1 MNDVKFNLGQGG
13 LGRQL
18 PNDDH
23 VTGFLFDVAQP
34 TAFGTDKM
42 LSFRSIEQVEAKGI
56 IASDPTYALA
66 HYTAKEFF
74 RKHPEGLVFLGF
86 QLTDAS
92 IIINLSQ
99 GRIRQYGVFDSIAN
113 IATYQTLME
122 NLRTQHAPAICV
134 IGATG
139 ITDMGDSLQTPDLH
153 TLDAE
158 YVSVLVAGDGSA
170 DGKALATSFGVP
182 YVAAIGAVLG
192 AMSSARVSDSIAWV
206 KQYNY
211 AVAQGELDE
220 PIFADGDALSAYTSG
235 DLDALNDKGYL
246 FFRKFVGRSGSYL
259 NDTFSATVLTSD
271 YAYIENNRTIQKAE
285 RLLYAAL
292 LPEINSPLNV
302 NPADGTLDVSTI
314 GYFESLCDKTL
325 RENMLANGEL
335 SGDEENPG
343 YTITIDP
350 EQDVLGSGVL
360 EVAVKLVP
368 VGVAREIIVTLGF
381 AVSVG

>member
-1 MNDVKFNLGQGG
+1 MNDVRFNLGQGG

-34 TAFGTDKM
+34 AAFGTDKM
-42 LSFRSIEQVEAKGI
+42 RSFRSIEQVEATGVV
-56 IASDPTYALA
+56 ASDPTYALA
-66 HYTAKEFF
+66 HYAAKEYF
-74 RKHPEGLVFLGF
+74 RKHSEGLVFLGF

-99 GRIRQYGVFDSIAN
+99 GRIRQYGVYDSIAN

-122 NLRTQHAPAICV
+122 NLRAQHAPAICV

-139 ITDMGDSLQTPDLH
+139 ITDMTAPLQVPDLH

-170 DGKALATSFGVP
+170 DGKALATALGVP

-206 KQYNY
+206 GQYNY
-211 AVAQGELDE
+211 AVAQGELDQ
-220 PIFADGDALSAYTSG
+220 PIFADGDALSTYISA

-259 NDTFSATVLTSD
+259 NDTFSATLLTGD

-302 NPADGTLDVSTI
+302 NPADGTLSTSTI

-335 SGDEENPG
+335 SGDEETPG